1 MPVGFC
7 SVMVMVLVPPAAI
20 GEVENALRIPI
31 ACTFRLAEAAEALV
45 TPCWVWMDPGPGPAG
60 MVLV

>member
-1 MPVGFC
+1 
-7 SVMVMVLVPPAAI
+7 MVMVLVPPAAI